1 MGLEILNCCHPKEL
15 LVFKKKYLGVF
26 ILGYTIVFFASNWFD
41 PRQIQIF
48 GLVTGAG
55 SIAFP
60 LTYLFSDIIT
70 EVYGYKNARIAVWS
84 ALLFFLIFILYGQL
98 VVALLSPYSSS
109 REALVAFLY
118 TNNRIILAAI
128 LSYFITETMNSYL
141 VAKLKI
147 LLNGEYM
154 GLRFITATL
163 TAYTFNEIIYAPIAF
178 YGLIPN
184 LEEFIYHMFTSWV
197 FMVSIE
203 LLFLPFSI
211 RLAKYIKIIE
221 NLDIYDTKTN
231 FNPFS
236 LNTQYRKKNNKSKK
250 TK

>member
-26 ILGYTIVFFASNWFD
+26 ILGYTIVFFAFNRFD
-41 PRQIQIF
+41 PLQ
-48 GLVTGAG
+48 
-55 SIAFP
+55 
-60 LTYLFSDIIT
+60 DIIT

-211 RLAKYIKIIE
+211 RLAKYIK
-221 NLDIYDTKTN
+221 TN

>member
-1 MGLEILNCCHPKEL
+1 MKMALEALSSYQEKLII
-15 LVFKKKYLGVF
+15 VRKKYLG
-26 ILGYTIVFFASNWFD
+26 ILIQGYVILFFASNWFD

-48 GLVTGAG
+48 GLATGAG

-70 EVYGYKNARIAVWS
+70 EVYGYKNARVAVWS
-84 ALLFFLIFILYGQL
+84 ALLFFLIFILYGHF
-98 VVALLSPYSSS
+98 VVSSIYPYSIL
-109 REALVAFLY
+109 REAVLCFLN
-118 TNNRIILAAI
+118 TNDRIILAAI
-128 LSYFITETMNSYL
+128 LSYFITETINSYL
-141 VAKLKI
+141 VSKLKI
-147 LLNGEYM
+147 LLNGRYI
-154 GLRFITATL
+154 GLRFIGSTL
-163 TAYTFNEIIYAPIAF
+163 TAYILNELIYAPIAF

-184 LEEFIYHMFTSWV
+184 IKTFIHHMIASWA

-211 RLAKYIKIIE
+211 RLAKHLKIIE

-236 LNTQYRKKNNKSKK
+236 LNTQYRKNNNKSKK
-250 TK
+250 S

>member
-1 MGLEILNCCHPKEL
+1 MTLAVSNRYHPKEL
-15 LVFKKKYLGVF
+15 VKKKYLGVL

-48 GLVTGAG
+48 GLATGAG
-55 SIAFP
+55 SISFP

-84 ALLFFLIFILYGQL
+84 ALLFFLIFIIYGQL
-98 VVALLSPYSSS
+98 VVSLLSPYSSP
-109 REALVAFLY
+109 REALVAFLH

-147 LLNGEYM
+147 LLHGNYM
-154 GLRFITATL
+154 GLRFIAATL

-184 LEEFIYHMFTSWV
+184 LEAFVYHMFTSWV
-197 FMVSIE
+197 LMVSIE

-236 LNTQYRKKNNKSKK
+236 FNTQYRKKNNKSKK